1 MIYYLSM
8 YYALLQVLQNRQNG
22 LVNFNKT
29 WAEYAEGFGTISGEF
44 WLGNDNINYLTANQQ
59 FLLRI
64 ELETFEGIRKI
75 AEYGDFSLGDSSS
88 NYTLDIGYYHS
99 RSDAG
104 ECYNKSCLYLVIY
117 LKKRISW
124 HHSFPV
130 ILYNTPAYLFFRI
143 HVIM

>member
-1 MIYYLSM
+1 MIYYLSL

-29 WAEYAEGFGTISGEF
+29 WAEYAEGFGTTSGEF

-88 NYTLDIGYYHS
+88 NYTLHIGYYHS

-104 ECYNKSCLYLVIY
+104 E
-117 LKKRISW
+117 
-124 HHSFPV
+124 
-130 ILYNTPAYLFFRI
+130 
-143 HVIM
+143 